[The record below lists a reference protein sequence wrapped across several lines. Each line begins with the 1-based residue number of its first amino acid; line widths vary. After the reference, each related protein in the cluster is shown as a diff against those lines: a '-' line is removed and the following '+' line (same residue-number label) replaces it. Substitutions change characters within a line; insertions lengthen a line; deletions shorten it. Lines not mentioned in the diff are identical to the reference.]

1 VLKTPVRAPKANAFC
16 ERFLGSVRRE
26 CLDHVLILGERHLL
40 ETLTEYARYFDRAR
54 THQGI
59 GQLVP
64 AGFSTAAAGRA
75 AIIAQPVLGG
85 LHHDYR
91 RAA

>member
-1 VLKTPVRAPKANAFC
+1 
-16 ERFLGSVRRE
+16 
-26 CLDHVLILGERHLL
+26 LL
-40 ETLTEYARYFDRAR
+40 ETLREYARYFDRGR

-64 AGFSTAAAGRA
+64 AGFSTAAAGRGEV
-75 AIIAQPVLGG
+75 IAQPVLGG